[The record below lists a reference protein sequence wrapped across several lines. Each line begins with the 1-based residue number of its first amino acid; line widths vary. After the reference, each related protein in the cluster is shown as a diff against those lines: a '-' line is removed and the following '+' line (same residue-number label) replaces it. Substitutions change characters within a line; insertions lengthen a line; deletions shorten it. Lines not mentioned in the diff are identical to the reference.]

1 MSAIQYIDM
10 SILPFANY
18 GHVFIYKQA
27 TVIFKF
33 AAFLPTFIFP
43 HRARHYQQCLPSKSR
58 KFAAVCFILIFP
70 ALTHFFVEQLVLAM
84 SVSGSIRDESL
95 CCADCPPGGPT
106 CAVIALK
113 CPHIQV
119 TIVDLN
125 QQRIDAWNSA
135 DFALP
140 IYEPGL
146 EDVVRQARGRN
157 LFFSTNVDKG
167 IEEADLI
174 FVSVNTPTKKSGI
187 GAGFAADL
195 K

>member
-1 MSAIQYIDM
+1 LELD
-10 SILPFANY
+10 
-18 GHVFIYKQA
+18 
-27 TVIFKF
+27 T
-33 AAFLPTFIFP
+33 
-43 HRARHYQQCLPSKSR
+43 
-58 KFAAVCFILIFP
+58 
-70 ALTHFFVEQLVLAM
+70 
-84 SVSGSIRDESL
+84 SVSEVVSCSNLIKLISIQ
-95 CCADCPPGGPT
+95 GGPT

-125 QQRIDAWNSA
+125 QTRVDAWNSP

-157 LFFSTNVDKG
+157 LFFSTDVDKG
-167 IEEADLI
+167 IQEADLI
-174 FVSVNTPTKKSGI
+174 FVSVNTPTKKSGV

-195 K
+195 KYVHMALMAYS